1 MDQDAKKRA
10 VAEAA
15 LEDIRDALTP
25 DAILGVG
32 TGSTANCFI
41 DALVASGIDLAGTV
55 ASSEATAARLT
66 AGGIRVLEAD
76 EAGPLAVYV
85 DGADEA
91 APDLSLI
98 KGAGAALTRE
108 KIIAATA
115 ETFVCVVDDS
125 KCVETLG
132 VGAYPLPIEIIPMAL
147 GHVQRQLTPLGGTG
161 LLREGVVTDNGQWIV
176 DVTGLDL
183 TDPPAAEARLDA
195 IVGTVCNG
203 LFARRGADRLLV
215 ATDTGVERGT
225 PR

>member
-41 DALVASGIDLAGTV
+41 DALVASGIELAGTV
-55 ASSEATAARLT
+55 ASSDATAARLT

-147 GHVQRQLTPLGGTG
+147 GHVQRQLAQLGGTG

-215 ATDTGVERGT
+215 ATDTGVERRT